1 MAIITNN
8 IEWSQSSS
16 LRINTS
22 NENNNQGGE
31 EQQNQNT
38 NNNISKNCKNN
49 KYKRQNN
56 NKKQQEQE
64 EETHHDKLAEDLF
77 MTHLSVILSRRTKG
91 GNEEK
96 KRTINKKRQTNERW
110 SNRDKIII
118 RTIQNLKWEALETTY
133 RDMPSRNL
141 LEPICKPKHNNFIR
155 RVSLN

>member
-31 EQQNQNT
+31 EQE
-38 NNNISKNCKNN
+38 
-49 KYKRQNN
+49 
-56 NKKQQEQE
+56 EQ
-64 EETHHDKLAEDLF
+64 THHDKLAEGLF

-96 KRTINKKRQTNERW
+96 EKDNQ
-110 SNRDKIII
+110 
-118 RTIQNLKWEALETTY
+118 QETT
-133 RDMPSRNL
+133 DKWAV
-141 LEPICKPKHNNFIR
+141 E
-155 RVSLN
+155 